1 MRVRSLRYFA
11 GPVSMLRDKVQWP
24 QWGQPPSQLDSN
36 KSCNVYS
43 LACTGLSVLVCTGLS
58 IPILVC
64 TGLSV
69 LVCTG
74 LSIPILYTGL
84 YWSVLAVLQDR
95 VRAGPDLDIINIW
108 TNNYLQ
114 LSGLTRLELG

>member
-1 MRVRSLRYFA
+1 
-11 GPVSMLRDKVQWP
+11 MLRDKVQWP

-58 IPILVC
+58 ILILAC
-64 TGLSV
+64 TCLYWSV
-69 LVCTG
+69 YT
-74 LSIPILYTGL
+74 YTGL
-84 YWSVLAVLQDR
+84 YWSVLAELQDR

-114 LSGLTRLELG
+114 LSGLTRL

>member
-1 MRVRSLRYFA
+1 
-11 GPVSMLRDKVQWP
+11 MLRDKVQWP

-58 IPILVC
+58 ILILAC
-64 TGLSV
+64 TCLYRSV
-69 LVCTG
+69 YT
-74 LSIPILYTGL
+74 YTGL

-114 LSGLTRLELG
+114 LSGLTRL